1 MSVEACGDFCMEH
14 RSRIAVLETEI
25 RIANESRKTVME
37 SLARIEEQ
45 TRKMSERVTKS
56 EDDIRQIKEELTPI
70 KEAIQ
75 SFTKISDTMG
85 RLWWIISGAIIFVAP
100 LAQTALHE
108 IIAKFFR

>member
-14 RSRIAVLETEI
+14 RSRIAVIETEL
-25 RIANESRKTVME
+25 RRDSEERKTVME

-45 TRKMSERVTKS
+45 TRKMSGRVAKS
-56 EDDIRQIKEELTPI
+56 EEDIRQIKEELVPI

-75 SFTKISDTMG
+75 SFTKISDSLG

>member
-1 MSVEACGDFCMEH
+1 MEH

-108 IIAKFFR
+108 IIAKFFK